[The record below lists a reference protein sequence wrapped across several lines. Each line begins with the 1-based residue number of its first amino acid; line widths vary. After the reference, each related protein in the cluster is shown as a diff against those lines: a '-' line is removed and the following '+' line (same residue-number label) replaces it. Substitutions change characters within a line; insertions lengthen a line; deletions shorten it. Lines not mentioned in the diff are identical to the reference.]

1 MLDPLVTWLTETIFV
16 LGYPGIIILMAIES
30 SAFPFPSELVMP
42 PAGYLVAK
50 GRMSFPLVLISGIA
64 GSLIGAVVN
73 YWLARWLD
81 RVLRRYG
88 KWILV
93 SPKSLD
99 KAEAFFRNHGEI
111 GTFIGRL
118 VPVVRQLIS
127 IPAGMALMRMD
138 RFILYT
144 SLGAGIWCL
153 ILTYIG
159 FLLGQHEATLRNED
173 VHRYV
178 GRVLVYLLP
187 ALALLGIAYAVWHR
201 RRRRLAAP
209 ASLAPG
215 EPPHSQ

>member
-1 MLDPLVTWLTETIFV
+1 MLDRIVTWLTETIFV
-16 LGYPGIIILMAIES
+16 LGYPGIIILMTIES
-30 SAFPFPSELVMP
+30 SAFPFPSEVVMP

-50 GRMSFPLVLISGIA
+50 GRMSFPLVMIAGIV
-64 GSLIGAVVN
+64 GSLIGALVN

-99 KAEAFFRNHGEI
+99 KAETFFRNHGEI

-127 IPAGMALMRMD
+127 IPAGMARMRID
-138 RFILYT
+138 RFVLYT

-159 FLLGQHEATLRNED
+159 YLLGQHEAILRNED
-173 VHRYV
+173 VQRYV

-187 ALALLGIAYAVWHR
+187 ALALLGVVYTIWHR

-209 ASLAPG
+209 ASLPPG
-215 EPPHSQ
+215 DPPHSP